1 MTNQLAYRKK
11 HRGDFVGNN
20 VEQWSSK
27 VAFIL
32 AAAGSAIGLG
42 AIWKFP
48 YVAGTSGGGV
58 FLLIFILF
66 TLLVGLPLLV
76 GEFIIGRSTQKD
88 AIQSYKQIVPNSSW
102 HVIGRLGIVTCFI
115 LLSFYSVV
123 GGWVL
128 IYLFKGLTGGL
139 SGLTDKE
146 YGDLFGQSI
155 SNPGLTVF
163 AQLLFLL
170 ITIFVVSKGVSNGI
184 EKASRLMMPA
194 LFIIFLILIV
204 RSITLDGAMEGIIFF
219 LKPDF
224 TKLTSETILYA
235 MGQSFFALSVGVSV
249 MVTYSSYLSKKENLP
264 QAAISIVG
272 LNLLVALLAGLAIF
286 PAVFSF
292 GLAPDAGPVLLFNVL
307 PIVFNQMPFGV
318 FFLIAFLLLF
328 LFATLTSAFSM
339 LEIIVAPL
347 AKGVESK
354 RKKFSWLIG
363 ICIFI
368 VGIPSALSY
377 GILSH
382 VTIFDESIF
391 DAADFLV
398 SNILMPL
405 GALLISIFVPLK
417 LSKGTL
423 FNELSQGSSIS
434 KKLFVIWYVLLK
446 YLAPIIIILVFLDSL
461 GII

>member
-1 MTNQLAYRKK
+1 MSNS
-11 HRGDFVGNN
+11 

-27 VAFIL
+27 ISFVL

-58 FLLIFILF
+58 FFLIFILF
-66 TLLVGLPLLV
+66 TLLVGLPLLL
-76 GEFIIGRSTQKD
+76 GEFIIGRSTKSD
-88 AIQSYKQIVPNSSW
+88 AILAYKQIAPNSSW
-102 HVIGRLGIVTCFI
+102 HLIGRLGVITCFI

-123 GGWVL
+123 GGWIL
-128 IYLFKGLTGGL
+128 IYLVKAVTGNLNGLTEQ
-139 SGLTDKE
+139 E
-146 YGDLFGQSI
+146 YGELFGASI
-155 SNPGLTVF
+155 SDPVLTVL
-163 AQLLFLL
+163 AQFIFLL
-170 ITIFVVSKGVSNGI
+170 ITSFVVSKGISNGI
-184 EKASRLMMPA
+184 EKASKIMMPA
-194 LFIIFLILIV
+194 LFILFIFLII
-204 RSITLDGAMEGIIFF
+204 RSVTLDGAMEGIIFF

-224 TKLTSETILYA
+224 AKVTSETVLYA

-249 MVTYSSYLSKKENLP
+249 MVTYSSYLSKNENLP
-264 QAAISIVG
+264 QSAVSIVG

-307 PIVFNQMPFGV
+307 PTVFNQMPFGSI
-318 FFLIAFLLLF
+318 FLVSFLLLF

-339 LEIIVAPL
+339 LEIIVAPISQ
-347 AKGVESK
+347 GSNEK
-354 RKKFSWLIG
+354 RKLFSWIIG
-363 ICIFI
+363 LCIFA

-377 GILSH
+377 GVLSH
-382 VTIFDESIF
+382 ITIFGKSIF

-405 GALLISIFVPLK
+405 GALLIAIFVPLK
-417 LSKGTL
+417 ISKKDL
-423 FNELSQGSSIS
+423 LNELKQGSSIS
-434 KKLFVIWYVLLK
+434 RKVFICWYLLLK
-446 YLAPIIIILVFLDSL
+446 YVSPIVIIVVFLDVL